1 LFDSNLNSAIG
12 NVGIV
17 LVIIGPIKELGN
29 YLSSYLQK
37 KIQKNQ
43 LLSITTT
50 SLRLSINI

>member
-37 KIQKNQ
+37 KYKK
-43 LLSITTT
+43 
-50 SLRLSINI
+50 INYLASQQQV